1 MNDVVFTYDYFY
13 KELNKDNG
21 KLNFLY
27 ETIISSRFNIDN
39 NLKINNKEEDNENYY
54 LFDKK
59 FSYQIIN
66 ISLSNLTNI
75 FELLINKYLFINDY
89 LHSNNLIEFLKLTLF
104 ENNINIENIKFI
116 YPLSLKIYPKRN
128 PVIYLSSPSLLIDL
142 YKKCKDNEINYPKY
156 NIDLIKEELIDYF
169 IELMNIDSYLKE
181 LINNSLSFLKENNF
195 KKDNEKENNN
205 NRDIK
210 LNNKLRNKKIMI
222 ISGNPIDNRILVR
235 LFNKYNIDS
244 RNVETP
250 LLGEYQKLT
259 NQGDRILDS
268 LKRNSLSYLGIIVGV
283 MPHQLSGN
291 REKTNFL
298 STIESYN
305 VKVYRNKDLKLNES
319 DLNELLYKLVKDN
332 NNTLYENG

>member
-89 LHSNNLIEFLKLTLF
+89 LHSNNLIEFFKLTLF

-181 LINNSLSFLKENNF
+181 LINNSLSFLKENDF

-205 NRDIK
+205 N
-210 LNNKLRNKKIMI
+210 NN
-222 ISGNPIDNRILVR
+222 DNIW
-235 LFNKYNIDS
+235 
-244 RNVETP
+244 
-250 LLGEYQKLT
+250 
-259 NQGDRILDS
+259 
-268 LKRNSLSYLGIIVGV
+268 
-283 MPHQLSGN
+283 
-291 REKTNFL
+291 
-298 STIESYN
+298 
-305 VKVYRNKDLKLNES
+305 
-319 DLNELLYKLVKDN
+319 
-332 NNTLYENG
+332 